1 MMIHGINKNDL
12 KRYLNYIMKINIQI
26 ISHQRKYSAKIIKF
40 GMYLNEMQQLKKYKN
55 ILSNIKKN
63 IIYLLDQVY
72 LIINILLNQRIQF
85 IIENPY
91 IRMILILKIF
101 GK

>member
-1 MMIHGINKNDL
+1 MMIHGTNKNDL
-12 KRYLNYIMKINIQI
+12 KKYLNYIMKINIQI
-26 ISHQRKYSAKIIKF
+26 ILHQRKYSTKIIKF

-85 IIENPY
+85 IMENPY